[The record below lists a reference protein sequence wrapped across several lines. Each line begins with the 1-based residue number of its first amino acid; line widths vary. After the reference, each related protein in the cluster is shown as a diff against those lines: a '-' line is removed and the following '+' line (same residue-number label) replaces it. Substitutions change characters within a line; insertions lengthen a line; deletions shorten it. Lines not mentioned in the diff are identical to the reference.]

1 MALYTENLGWNI
13 MRFIL

>member
-1 MALYTENLGWNI
+1 MALYTKNLGWNI